1 MIKSTLF
8 SKVIGTRKT
17 LERMESRI
25 DKYISELD
33 ERVQYNTDAIEDIY
47 TLVITAI
54 TKKKQD

>member
-1 MIKSTLF
+1 MIESTF
-8 SKVIGTRKT
+8 SKVMGTRKT

-25 DKYISELD
+25 DKYINELD

-47 TLVITAI
+47 TLVIATI